1 MIKRISS
8 WIMPVEENPE
18 LVRRGYLLNLVL
30 LGLAVPGFL
39 FGLVSAIGW
48 VLGLA
53 PIVGALAG
61 FGVQPFYLLA
71 YWLGRRGRVR
81 LAAYIPV
88 IAVFLVMVAGS
99 VQIGIGHTTLIGYA
113 MVTLTAGILI
123 NAPTAMLFVLLST
136 AAYMAVGAAQV
147 AGKLPSALPP
157 TATLVADGAGL
168 ALGLT
173 VLVIFEWLSGR
184 ELNRLLR
191 QSREAE
197 WRAQEY
203 ARELEENRV
212 LLEQRVE
219 ERTRE
224 LAESS
229 EQLRAAHEEQRR
241 LWETMRAMS
250 VPVIPVLND
259 VIVVPLVG
267 IVDAE
272 RADLFM
278 TALLD
283 GLERYRARV
292 AIIDITGVPMV
303 DSMVANYLVQA
314 AQATRLLGAQA
325 VLVGITPDVAEAI
338 VDLGVSLEGLI
349 TRADLQS
356 GVEYALATRRRRAAD
371 ERRISG

>member
-8 WIMPVEENPE
+8 WITPVEEDPE
-18 LVRRGYLLNLVL
+18 LARRGYLLNLVL
-30 LGLAVPGFL
+30 LGLAIPGFL

-48 VLGLA
+48 VLGLS
-53 PIVGALAG
+53 PLVGALAG

-71 YWLGRRGRVR
+71 YRLGRRGRIR

-88 IAVFLVMVAGS
+88 VAVFLVMVAGS
-99 VQIGIGHTTLIGYA
+99 AWVGIGHATLIGYA

-136 AAYMAVGAAQV
+136 VAYLAVGVAQV
-147 AGKLPSALPP
+147 AGKLPAALPP
-157 TATLVADGAGL
+157 TATLIADGAAL
-168 ALGLT
+168 ALGLV
-173 VLVIFEWLSGR
+173 VLVLFEWFSSR
-184 ELNRLLR
+184 EMTRLLR

-197 WRAQEY
+197 RRAHEY
-203 ARELEENRV
+203 ARELEESRV

-267 IVDAE
+267 IIDDE

-292 AIIDITGVPMV
+292 AIIDITGVPVV
-303 DSMVANYLVQA
+303 DSLVASYLVQA

-325 VLVGITPDVAEAI
+325 ILVGLTPDVAEAI

-356 GVEYALATRRRRAAD
+356 GVEYALATRGR
-371 ERRISG
+371 

>member
-1 MIKRISS
+1 M
-8 WIMPVEENPE
+8 
-18 LVRRGYLLNLVL
+18 
-30 LGLAVPGFL
+30 
-39 FGLVSAIGW
+39 
-48 VLGLA
+48 
-53 PIVGALAG
+53 
-61 FGVQPFYLLA
+61 
-71 YWLGRRGRVR
+71 
-81 LAAYIPV
+81 
-88 IAVFLVMVAGS
+88 
-99 VQIGIGHTTLIGYA
+99 
-113 MVTLTAGILI
+113 
-123 NAPTAMLFVLLST
+123 
-136 AAYMAVGAAQV
+136 
-147 AGKLPSALPP
+147 
-157 TATLVADGAGL
+157 
-168 ALGLT
+168 
-173 VLVIFEWLSGR
+173 
-184 ELNRLLR
+184 
-191 QSREAE
+191 
-197 WRAQEY
+197 
-203 ARELEENRV
+203 RV

-267 IVDAE
+267 IIDDE

-292 AIIDITGVPMV
+292 AIIDITGVPVV
-303 DSMVANYLVQA
+303 DSLVASYLVQA

-325 VLVGITPDVAEAI
+325 ILVGLTPDVAEAI

-356 GVEYALATRRRRAAD
+356 GVEYALATRGR
-371 ERRISG
+371 